1 MDSKSST
8 YHVGDLAKSLG
19 LSARSIRYYEELG
32 LIRPSR
38 TEGGFRLYT
47 DQDKELIMLIVRFK
61 DLGMSLEE
69 IRALVAPKRSIS
81 KESLEELR
89 QTLLLRR
96 SEFEEKIG
104 KLKQSIE
111 QIDNVVEQLSRCER
125 CGVPMQK
132 DACNECIKSHGE
144 EVSPLL
150 DQLR

>member
-1 MDSKSST
+1 MDSKLST

-19 LSARSIRYYEELG
+19 LSTRSIRYYEELG

-89 QTLLLRR
+89 QALLSRR
-96 SEFEEKIG
+96 SEFEEKIE
-104 KLKQSIE
+104 KLKQSIG

-125 CGVPMQK
+125 CGAPMQK
-132 DACNECIKSHGE
+132 DVCSECIKSHGE
-144 EVSPLL
+144 NVSPLL